1 MFATERT
8 GTAGPVDGWVRAGE
22 LEELAAVGVRV
33 VSGGRH
39 GIAVVAYRDGDD
51 VRIAAVDNRCPHMGF
66 PLSRGTVCDG
76 ILTCHWH
83 HARFE
88 LATGGTFDPFADDV
102 AVHAIRLIDGIVW
115 VDPRPAAAGGRDER
129 YAARLEDGLEQNLS
143 LVLVKSVLGLMAE
156 EPAGAVAAEAAPRRI
171 LEVGARFG
179 ARQRAAGWGPGLTIL
194 TAMGNV
200 LDRLGQEERAI
211 GLFHGLSHVADD
223 CAGAPARFQLDPL
236 PTRAIPSE
244 RLRGWFRQFVEVRN
258 GDGAER
264 TLLTA
269 IASGIGAAEL
279 REMMLAAATDHFF
292 VNGGHTVDFVNKAFE
307 LLELIGWEHA
317 PTVLTSLLRGLAGA
331 SRSEE
336 QNAWRAPID
345 LVELARPS
353 LERLRSAVPD
363 GRAATGSGGSPAAGW
378 GGSPAAGRGG
388 FDGLVEVLLGDDPS
402 AIVAGLDAA
411 WAQGAAP
418 TELSLALC
426 YAAALRVARFATS
439 NEFGDWITVL
449 HTLTYCNAL
458 HQSLKRSA
466 SPEVAR
472 GIYHGALKVYLDRF
486 LNVPPVRLPDGRGR
500 AGTLGGVELPER
512 LLELLD
518 RQAQVGPAA
527 ELVDGYLRDGG
538 APGPL
543 WAALGAALLRE
554 DAEFHTYQ
562 MYEAGA
568 RLFSE
573 LEAERPEAA
582 RHVAV
587 AVVRYLAAHAPT
599 HREMRQT
606 ARIAIRLQRGDDLAA
621 EEDES

>member
-1 MFATERT
+1 MVATERS
-8 GTAGPVDGWVRAGE
+8 GTASPVDGWVRAGE
-22 LEELAAVGVRV
+22 LDELAAAGVRV

-39 GIAVVAYRDGDD
+39 GIAVVAYRDGDELR
-51 VRIAAVDNRCPHMGF
+51 VAAVDNRCPHMGF

-83 HARFE
+83 HARFD

-102 AVHAIRLIDGIVW
+102 ATHAVRVVDGVVW
-115 VDPRPAAAGGRDER
+115 VDPRPATAGGRADR

-143 LVLVKSVLGLMAE
+143 LVLVKSVLGLMSE
-156 EPAGAVAAEAAPRRI
+156 DPERAGRRI

-179 ARQRAAGWGPGLTIL
+179 TRQRAAGWGPGLTIL

-200 LDRLGQEERAI
+200 LDRLGPEERAT

-236 PTRAIPSE
+236 PTRAIPPE

-269 IASGIGAAEL
+269 IGSGMSPDQV
-279 REMMLAAATDHFF
+279 REMMLAAATDHYFL
-292 VNGGHTVDFVNKAFE
+292 NGGHTVDFINKAFE

-317 PTVLTSLLRGLAGA
+317 PTVLTSLIRGLAGA
-331 SRSEE
+331 TRSEE
-336 QNAWRAPID
+336 QNAWRTPID
-345 LVELARPS
+345 LIELSLPS
-353 LERLRSAVPD
+353 LERLPSVLSGPRTPD
-363 GRAATGSGGSPAAGW
+363 GW
-378 GGSPAAGRGG
+378 GG
-388 FDGLVEVLLGDDPS
+388 FDRLVELLLSEDPG
-402 AIVAGLDAA
+402 AIVAGIDAA
-411 WAQGAAP
+411 WAEGAAP
-418 TELSLALC
+418 TEVSLALC
-426 YAAALRVARFATS
+426 QAAALRVARFATS

-458 HQSLKRSA
+458 HQSMKRTASA
-466 SPEVAR
+466 EVAR

-486 LNVPPVRLPDGRGR
+486 LNVPPARLPDGRGG
-500 AGTLGGVELPER
+500 AVSAEGLPDALLGQ
-512 LLELLD
+512 LD

-527 ELVDGYLRDGG
+527 ELVDSYLRRGG
-538 APGPL
+538 AAGPL

-562 MYEAGA
+562 TYEAGA
-568 RLFSE
+568 QLFGE
-573 LEAERPEAA
+573 LEPVRPEAA
-582 RHVAV
+582 RQVAV
-587 AVVRYLAAHAPT
+587 AVARYLAAHAPT

-606 ARIAIRLQRGDDLAA
+606 ARIAVRLQRGDDLAA
-621 EEDES
+621 EEADDEG